1 MERMISPMKL
11 QTSTTIDRITLLSE
25 QLDQLYRS
33 MKTERQAI
41 AQWEEEQSF
50 SILGVLEL
58 FSGDIQGYVEQLI
71 SSSIAMNTEDDL
83 LQLRKLDIFEIDYF
97 ASWYFANLD
106 CYPQVKQYIEHLD
119 HLRLLIIE
127 NCFTRILIA
136 A

>member
-33 MKTERQAI
+33 MKAERQAI
-41 AQWEEEQSF
+41 ALWEEEQPF

-58 FSGDIQGYVEQLI
+58 FAGDIQGYGEQLI
-71 SSSIAMNTEDDL
+71 SHSIVMNPNEDL
-83 LQLRKLDIFEIDYF
+83 LRLRKLDIFDIDYF
-97 ASWYFANLD
+97 ASWYFTNLD
-106 CYPQVKQYIEHLD
+106 HHPQVKQYIEHLD
-119 HLRLLIIE
+119 YLRLLMIE
-127 NCFTRILIA
+127 HCLIQISIA

>member
-1 MERMISPMKL
+1 MKL

-33 MKTERQAI
+33 MKAERQAI

-71 SSSIAMNTEDDL
+71 SHSIAMNTEDDL
-83 LQLRKLDIFEIDYF
+83 LGLRKLDVFEIDYF

-106 CYPQVKQYIEHLD
+106 RYPQVKQYIEYLD
-119 HLRLLIIE
+119 HLRLLMIE
-127 NCFTRILIA
+127 HCSTWLPIVA
-136 A
+136 